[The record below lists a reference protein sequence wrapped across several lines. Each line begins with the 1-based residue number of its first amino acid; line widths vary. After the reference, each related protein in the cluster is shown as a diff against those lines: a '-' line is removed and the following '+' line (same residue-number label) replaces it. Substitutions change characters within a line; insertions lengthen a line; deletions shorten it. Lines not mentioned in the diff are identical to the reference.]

1 MSVQLGSVAEAN
13 PGQNTAEDA
22 PQVEQFSV
30 DDLEWTA
37 AVLLIPGAR
46 HRGVE
51 QSYGILADFL
61 ITARFSQADSL
72 LHHKKQFLVLTFTSL
87 V

>member
-1 MSVQLGSVAEAN
+1 MSDGVVPVQLGSVAEAN
-13 PGQNTAEDA
+13 PGQNTAEYA

-30 DDLEWTA
+30 DEPEWTA

-51 QSYGILADFL
+51 QSYGILADSL
-61 ITARFSQADSL
+61 ITGRFSQGYAL
-72 LHHKKQFLVLTFTSL
+72 L
-87 V
+87 